1 METVGTTLFARS
13 VSTQAFLRMVE
24 ARSYARENKKHIC
37 ADRIFFVLRMV
48 SLAARSYTRENI
60 RNMSAQLLKLAN
72 GRGVLVHSRKHRD
85 YRENMFLHS

>member
-1 METVGTTLFARS
+1 METVGTTFFARS

-37 ADRIFFVLRMV
+37 ADRFFFVLRMV
-48 SLAARSYTRENI
+48 AARSYTRENI
-60 RNMSAQLLKLAN
+60 RNMSAQLVKLAN
-72 GRGVLVHSRKHRD
+72 GRDVLVHSRKHRD